1 MDLVI
6 RGSFIK
12 RNYIKKL
19 SQGSYPS
26 FFKGQDERGR
36 RLALE
41 KFHPAIACSMYRKQA
56 GCFLKNILL
65 GKYTAKKGV
74 K

>member
-1 MDLVI
+1 M
-6 RGSFIK
+6 
-12 RNYIKKL
+12 YH
-19 SQGSYPS
+19 QGLRPS

-36 RLALE
+36 CLALE
-41 KFHPAIACSMYRKQA
+41 KFHPALAFSMYRKQA

-65 GKYTAKKGV
+65 GKYKAKKGV